1 MAVSTRK
8 SSASK
13 LGSNKMKSPRLAP
26 GLSHAHTP
34 NCIGRDHATTE
45 VRGGIAV
52 RSQEGRNVDLA
63 VFQAQGEQ
71 ITRVE
76 IRDGLWNGL
85 NADSLGVVYRELM
98 SRLVVEDSHQRNA
111 RLGCCV

>member
-1 MAVSTRK
+1 M
-8 SSASK
+8 
-13 LGSNKMKSPRLAP
+13 
-26 GLSHAHTP
+26 
-34 NCIGRDHATTE
+34 
-45 VRGGIAV
+45 
-52 RSQEGRNVDLA
+52 DLA